1 MTFYFFSPVS
11 FPPFLSAFSGAQRR
25 SVSGLKIAMASAL
38 LAATSSPFAHV
49 VLAEPA
55 ALANTG
61 YSAALRIG
69 HGCDGASTTAIKVTV
84 PAGFQG
90 AKPMVHAGWVASVKV
105 EKLDIPYKAHGK
117 EIAQDVTEIIWTAA
131 SKDHWLP
138 DAHYD
143 EFVLRGNLGAQAGPM
158 WFKVLQTCEKGSL
171 NWNEIPAAGTN
182 PHSLKTP
189 AAMLEVIESGA
200 AGHQH

>member
-1 MTFYFFSPVS
+1 MKFTTKLIAACACLVCSTAS
-11 FPPFLSAFSGAQRR
+11 FP
-25 SVSGLKIAMASAL
+25 
-38 LAATSSPFAHV
+38 HV

-69 HGCDGASTTAIKVTV
+69 HGCDGAPTTAVKVTV

-105 EKLDIPYKAHGK
+105 EKLDKPYQAHGK
-117 EIAQDVTEIIWTAA
+117 EITQDVSEITWTAT
-131 SKDHWLP
+131 SKDQWLP

-171 NWNEIPAAGTN
+171 NWNEIPAPGTN
-182 PHSLKTP
+182 PHALKTP
-189 AAMLEVIESGA
+189 VALLDVIESGA
-200 AGHQH
+200 AGGHQH

>member
-1 MTFYFFSPVS
+1 MIFYSFSPVS
-11 FPPFLSAFSGAQRR
+11 FFVVFPAFSRAGWR
-25 SVSGLKIAMASAL
+25 SVSGLKIAAAGAL
-38 LAATSSPFAHV
+38 LAAASSPFAHV

-69 HGCDGASTTAIKVTV
+69 HGCDGASTTAIKVTI

-105 EKLDIPYKAHGK
+105 EKLDAPYKAHGK
-117 EIAQDVTEIIWTAA
+117 EITQDATEITWTAA
-131 SKDHWLP
+131 SKEHWLP

-143 EFVLRGNLGAQAGPM
+143 EFVLRGNLAAQAGPM